1 MAENNDSEIIEHHD
15 DEEMEKMNM
24 PRNDC
29 QSFMESVSGSERDG
43 YSSTQ
48 SSHRLLA
55 YSDALISIIATVMV
69 QSVTQTPHQYGCGAA
84 Y

>member
-15 DEEMEKMNM
+15 DEAMEKMNR
-24 PRNDC
+24 PRNDSH
-29 QSFMESVSGSERDG
+29 SFMGSVTASERDG

-69 QSVTQTPHQYGCGAA
+69 Q
-84 Y
+84 